1 MENEFYKS
9 RLESLR
15 NEKSSIS
22 MVSNAKDRLVV
33 SGLTFENYDSDSAYD
48 SEECDEEPI
57 SLVDGEIDYD
67 EMDYDESKLD
77 GENYSNCSG
86 V

>member
-48 SEECDEEPI
+48 SEEMSVTRNQYPWLMARSI
-57 SLVDGEIDYD
+57 MTRWIMTKAS
-67 EMDYDESKLD
+67 
-77 GENYSNCSG
+77 
-86 V
+86 

>member
-48 SEECDEEPI
+48 
-57 SLVDGEIDYD
+57 GK
-67 EMDYDESKLD
+67 ESWKAR
-77 GENYSNCSG
+77 
-86 V
+86 